1 MALDYISL
9 FFSPCAV
16 GTESD
21 RAAESDGRYRELQ
34 KDDVTHI
41 LLFISSLVRFVHV
54 DFLVICRCEG
64 ALLLLAWC
72 LHEKP

>member
-1 MALDYISL
+1 MALDYIYL

-16 GTESD
+16 ETESD

-34 KDDVTHI
+34 KDDVTHSA
-41 LLFISSLVRFVHV
+41 FHFFLVRFVHV